1 MNGISNAN
9 PIQDTFLIGSRF
21 PQTKSIAVLL
31 DSCRSQEYYELSQS
45 IFSKEAHQYDIA
57 IFSSDNNSPILMP
70 PCGLYYYNY
79 LENYSGNVLAVTVR
93 GAVNAM
99 DCGAIFD
106 KKVWHISDI
115 SDFSQLGVTLD
126 KLFDFFDNIVFV
138 NNFVKKSFF
147 SIHENTSDAKTS
159 ISEMDI
165 ISLETYFL

>member
-1 MNGISNAN
+1 
-9 PIQDTFLIGSRF
+9 
-21 PQTKSIAVLL
+21 
-31 DSCRSQEYYELSQS
+31 
-45 IFSKEAHQYDIA
+45 
-57 IFSSDNNSPILMP
+57 MP

-79 LENYSGNVLAVTVR
+79 LENYSGSVLAVTVR

-126 KLFDFFDNIVFV
+126 NLFDFFDNIVFV

-147 SIHENTSDAKTS
+147 SIYKNTSDAKTS